1 MGRVSRALA
10 KAHRPPLSGKR
21 SDTRPTVGSNCLPS
35 RALGLQVATGR
46 IQQASL
52 LRGWKVGG
60 SWSAPISLRAILADP
75 GALTVHSPAW
85 GKSRLPSVG
94 GCSTLCA
101 WSSWARKRRQND

>member
-52 LRGWKVGG
+52 
-60 SWSAPISLRAILADP
+60 
-75 GALTVHSPAW
+75 
-85 GKSRLPSVG
+85 